1 MNSQRTERGLLLKGG
16 TADGVV
22 VDCFVNVF
30 FRSPAFLFAPLSPN
44 TEGSKEQ
51 PPLGGGKSKSEET
64 LPRFQADFSFFHRR
78 HTYVMML
85 TNNELG

>member
-1 MNSQRTERGLLLKGG
+1 MNSQRTERGLQLKGG

-30 FRSPAFLFAPLSPN
+30 FRSPAFLFAPLGPN
-44 TEGSKEQ
+44 TERSKEQ
-51 PPLGGGKSKSEET
+51 PPLGGGKSESEET

-78 HTYVMML
+78 HTYDIVL
-85 TNNELG
+85 INNGLG